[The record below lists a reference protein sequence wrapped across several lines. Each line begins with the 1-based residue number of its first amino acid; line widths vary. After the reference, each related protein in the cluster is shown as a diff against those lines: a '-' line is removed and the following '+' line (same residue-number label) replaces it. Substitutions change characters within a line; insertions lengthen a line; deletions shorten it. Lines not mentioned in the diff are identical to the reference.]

1 MQKLFFLILI
11 TPMLSFASEITKVIK
26 YGDVDRVISIYREQ
40 PKAKYSR
47 KELVYISYSLKER
60 GFYRQ
65 DVKVNI
71 RLIKEYYLKEHR
83 ELLEKLKQNENL
95 MSSDYPKPL
104 KLIYLT
110 LLIDYANI
118 IKSYSQTDDLLN
130 LDFKRFKRYE
140 NYLRELNFREEK
152 VASITNEVTRHISS
166 LEDQIYHF
174 SSSWSLQ
181 YISWQM
187 QASLEGNGLQ
197 EDLTITNRG
206 FCIGGEAGIENK
218 RYHFFIDGCLFLNGS
233 GEISDASSTDYN
245 HTSIPAAG
253 FKLGPGA
260 AMIFSKGLYRIGL
273 KLPLIYSVQQ
283 LSSPTDENFS
293 IKEDTPLSY
302 TTSLYS
308 RWQHHSWFAQAE
320 IGKYIWKDGVSWSLG
335 FGRNF

>member
-11 TPMLSFASEITKVIK
+11 TPLTSFASEITKVIK
-26 YGDVDRVISIYREQ
+26 YGDVDRVISIYREE

-71 RLIKEYYLKEHR
+71 RLIKEHYLKEHKK
-83 ELLEKLKQNENL
+83 LLEKLKKQEAL
-95 MSSDYPKPL
+95 QASDYPAPL
-104 KLIYLT
+104 KILYLN
-110 LLIDYANI
+110 LLIDYAHI
-118 IKSYSQTDDLLN
+118 IKGYSQTSELLD

-140 NYLRELNFREEK
+140 DYLRELNFREEK
-152 VASITNEVTRHISS
+152 VTRIANEVTRHISS
-166 LEDQIYHF
+166 LADQVYHF
-174 SSSWSLQ
+174 QSSWSVQ
-181 YISWQM
+181 YVSWQT
-187 QASLEGNGLQ
+187 QASLSGNGLL

-206 FCIGGEAGIENK
+206 FCLGGEAGLENK
-218 RYHFFIDGCLFLNGS
+218 RYHFFVDGCLFLNGS
-233 GEISDASSTDYN
+233 GEISEASITSYN

-260 AMIFSKGLYRIGL
+260 AIIFANGLYRIGV

-283 LSSPTDENFS
+283 LSSPADEDFR

-308 RWQHHSWFAQAE
+308 RWQYESWFAQAE
-320 IGKYIWKDGVSWSLG
+320 IGKYIWKDGVFWGLG
-335 FGRNF
+335 LGRNF